1 MTEPVAG
8 TTALHDRV
16 VDRVT
21 ASDLREDLLDAG
33 YTVDVV
39 EALLGPVAAS
49 ALHREQPVPARRLL
63 DHLADERDAS
73 PHVALVRLFLLAMP
87 VSRGEVDAA
96 LPRCRTEGLER
107 LGLATAGGS
116 RRSDV
121 VLPLR
126 DLRPY
131 GTCEHD
137 WWVVSDLG
145 EVATGE
151 PVEEDH
157 VLGVGGASTT
167 LAGATLRRRVGRA
180 FDLGTGS
187 GVQALHL
194 ATHADQVVASDL
206 CGRALDAAALTLAL
220 SGVDPARVDLREG
233 DLLEAVAG
241 ERFDLVVSNPP
252 FVITPRRDDVPTM
265 TYRDGGRSGDD
276 LVRHVV
282 THVADHLA
290 PGGVA
295 QLLGNWE
302 VRRGERWDDVVGAW
316 LEAASERAGE
326 RLDAWVVQRDVLDPA
341 QYAETWIR
349 DGGVAS
355 GPRYEAMYRA
365 WLDDLEG
372 RGVDHVGFGLLTL
385 RRPGPGTRPLHRLEH
400 VATGDPS
407 NLGAHLDACL
417 AAHDA
422 LPDDLLDLRLQVA
435 PDVTEVRHHRPG
447 SADPEVVELRQ
458 GGGLARTVR
467 VGSAVA
473 AVVGA
478 CDGELAVGP
487 LTAAVAALTD
497 RTAAA
502 LRAEVLPVLRALVVD
517 GLLAPAAAAPAAP
530 V

>member
-1 MTEPVAG
+1 MAG
-8 TTALHDRV
+8 TTALHDRG

-21 ASDLREDLLDAG
+21 AADLREDLLDAG

-39 EALLGPVAAS
+39 EALLGPVAAT

-116 RRSDV
+116 RRGDV

-145 EVATGE
+145 EVVTGE
-151 PVEEDH
+151 PVDEDH

-194 ATHADQVVASDL
+194 ATHADEVVASDL
-206 CGRALDAAALTLAL
+206 SSRALDAAALTLAL

-233 DLLEAVAG
+233 DLLDVVAG

-302 VRRGERWDDVVGAW
+302 VPRGERWDDVVGAW
-316 LEAASERAGE
+316 VEAASERAGE

-400 VATGDPS
+400 VATGDPAG
-407 NLGAHLDACL
+407 LGAHLDGCL

-422 LPDDLLDLRLQVA
+422 LPDDLLDVRLQVA

-447 SADPEVVELRQ
+447 SADPAVVELRQ
-458 GGGLARTVR
+458 GGGLARTVQ

-497 RTAAA
+497 RTAAE

-517 GLLAPAAAAPAAP
+517 GLLAPAAAALPP
-530 V
+530 TV

>member
-1 MTEPVAG
+1 MAEA
-8 TTALHDRV
+8 TALHDRV
-16 VDRVT
+16 RDR
-21 ASDLREDLLDAG
+21 AAAADLRADLLDAG

-39 EALLGPVAAS
+39 EALLGPVAAA
-49 ALHREQPVPARRLL
+49 ALHREQPVPARRLV

-87 VSRGEVDAA
+87 VSRGDVDAA

-107 LGLATAGGS
+107 LGLASAGGS
-116 RRSDV
+116 RRGDV

-151 PVEEDH
+151 PVDEDH

-180 FDLGTGS
+180 YDLGTGS

-194 ATHADQVVASDL
+194 AVHADHVVASDL
-206 CGRALDAAALTLAL
+206 CPRALDAAALTLAV

-233 DLLEAVAG
+233 DLLDAVEG

-252 FVITPRRDDVPTM
+252 FVITPRRHDVPRM
-265 TYRDGGRSGDD
+265 TYRDGGRSGDE

-282 THVADHLA
+282 TSVAAHLA

-316 LEAASERAGE
+316 LDAASESAGE
-326 RLDAWVVQRDVLDPA
+326 LLDAWVVQRDVLDPA

-349 DGGVAS
+349 DGGLAS
-355 GPRYEAMYRA
+355 GPRYEEMYRA

-372 RGVDHVGFGLLTL
+372 RGVDRVGFGLVTL
-385 RRPGPGTRPLHRLEH
+385 RRPGPGTRPLRRLEH
-400 VATGDPS
+400 VATGDAAG
-407 NLGAHLDACL
+407 LGAHLDACL

-422 LPDDLLDLRLQVA
+422 LPDDLLEVRLQVA
-435 PDVTEVRHHRPG
+435 GDATEVRHHRPG
-447 SADPEVVELRQ
+447 EADPAVVELRQ

-478 CDGELAVGP
+478 CDGDLTVGQ
-487 LTAAVAALTD
+487 LTAAVGALTD
-497 RTAAA
+497 RPVGG
-502 LRAEVLPVLRALVVD
+502 LREEVLPVLRALVVD
-517 GLLAPAAAAPAAP
+517 GLLAPTAAALAPT

>member
-1 MTEPVAG
+1 MAEATALRDRVG
-8 TTALHDRV
+8 DRTTA
-16 VDRVT
+16 
-21 ASDLREDLLDAG
+21 ADLRADLLDAG

-39 EALLGPVAAS
+39 EALLGPVAAA

-145 EVATGE
+145 EIATGE

-194 ATHADQVVASDL
+194 ATHADRVVASDL

-233 DLLEAVAG
+233 DLLDAVAG

-282 THVADHLA
+282 SHVADHLA

-316 LEAASERAGE
+316 LDAASERAGE

-400 VATGDPS
+400 VGTGDPS
-407 NLGAHLDACL
+407 GLGAHLDACL

-422 LPDDLLDLRLQVA
+422 LPDDLLDVRLQVA

-447 SADPEVVELRQ
+447 SPDPAVVELRQ
-458 GGGLARTVR
+458 GGGLARTVQ

-478 CDGELAVGP
+478 CDGDLAVGP

-497 RTAAA
+497 RTAAG
-502 LRAEVLPVLRALVVD
+502 LRAEVLPGLRELVVD
-517 GLLAPAAAAPAAP
+517 GLLAPAAAALPP
-530 V
+530 SV

>member
-1 MTEPVAG
+1 MAG
-8 TTALHDRV
+8 TTALHDRG

-21 ASDLREDLLDAG
+21 AADLREDLLDAG

-39 EALLGPVAAS
+39 EALLGPVAAA

-116 RRSDV
+116 RRGDV

-151 PVEEDH
+151 PVDEDH

-167 LAGATLRRRVGRA
+167 LAGATLRRPVGRA

-194 ATHADQVVASDL
+194 ATHADEVVASDL
-206 CGRALDAAALTLAL
+206 SSRALDAAALTLAL
-220 SGVDPARVDLREG
+220 SGVDPARVELLEG

-316 LEAASERAGE
+316 VDAATERAGE

-355 GPRYEAMYRA
+355 GARYEAMYRA

-385 RRPGPGTRPLHRLEH
+385 RRPGPGTRPLRRLEH
-400 VATGDPS
+400 VATGDPAG
-407 NLGAHLDACL
+407 LGAHLDACL
-417 AAHDA
+417 TAHDA
-422 LPDDLLDLRLQVA
+422 LPDDLLDVRLQVA

-447 SADPEVVELRQ
+447 SADPAVVELRQ
-458 GGGLARTVR
+458 GGGLARTVQ

-497 RTAAA
+497 RTAAE

-517 GLLAPAAAAPAAP
+517 GLLAPAAAALPP
-530 V
+530 SV